1 MVCYLSSC
9 NSQNA
14 WQTLITYDAC
24 IRLCLQAWAKGC
36 TEAPEFLK
44 DECLAL
50 RSAFG
55 WVSFCLTNALLL
67 A

>member
-1 MVCYLSSC
+1 MAFHISSC
-9 NSQNA
+9 SSQDA

-24 IRLCLQAWAKGC
+24 IRLCLQAWARGC

-55 WVSFCLTNALLL
+55 
-67 A
+67 